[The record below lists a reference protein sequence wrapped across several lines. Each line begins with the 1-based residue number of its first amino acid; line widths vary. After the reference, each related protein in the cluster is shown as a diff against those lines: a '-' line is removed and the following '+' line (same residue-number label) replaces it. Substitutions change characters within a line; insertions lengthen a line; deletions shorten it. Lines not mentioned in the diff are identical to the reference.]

1 MNKKSA
7 IVSQTTSFG
16 IYKTKIYYNKC

>member
-1 MNKKSA
+1 MNKKPA

-16 IYKTKIYYNKC
+16 IYKTKIYYN